1 MKNKLKEA
9 TIELNKKGWT
19 VVKGF
24 LTKRQV
30 SNYKKN
36 IFKYLKKNHLN
47 FKGRHINYVG
57 NTKKFSDIHSFHKLE
72 EYKKIKDFI

>member
-24 LTKRQV
+24 LTKRQD

-36 IFKYLKKNHLN
+36 IFKYLK
-47 FKGRHINYVG
+47 
-57 NTKKFSDIHSFHKLE
+57 
-72 EYKKIKDFI
+72 